1 MASFSSSDAGAEKE
15 NRDVAGPYPLSYQRG
30 ALHVQPPFDTEDD
43 RPTNEHV
50 LNVAFFSFFG
60 FTMVQ
65 SGFALMV
72 NSESMLADS
81 EAMGVDAMTYLF
93 NLCAERIKNAPISV
107 EELQLS
113 LEERTHKRKIKRLYL
128 ELIPPLI
135 SVATLIAVTIA
146 TMRDALHTLCGNEVD
161 DSSSRDEEKVGVMLL
176 FSSLNLLLDMVN
188 VTCFARADKA
198 FGIAVIQSQGEFRKS
213 IRRASED
220 LSLLVNNKMPVTYER
235 DESNGIELHA
245 SRAMSMDES
254 SEEAAD
260 LVNLN
265 MCSAWTVSIPS
276 YFAQ

>member
-1 MASFSSSDAGAEKE
+1 MASLSSSDAGAEKE
-15 NRDVAGPYPLSYQRG
+15 NRDGAGPYPLSYQRG
-30 ALHVQPPFDTEDD
+30 ALHGQPPFDTKDE
-43 RPTNEHV
+43 RPTNEYV

-93 NLCAERIKNAPISV
+93 NLCAERIKNAPLSV

-113 LEERTHKRKIKRLYL
+113 LEERKYKRKMKRLYL

-146 TMRDALHTLCGNEVD
+146 TMRDALHTLARNEVD
-161 DSSSRDEEKVGVMLL
+161 DSSRDDEKVGVMLL

-198 FGIAVIQSQGEFRKS
+198 FGLAVIQSQDGFRKS

-220 LSLLVNNKMPVTYER
+220 LSLLVNNKMPVSYER

-245 SRAMSMDES
+245 PRAMSMDEA
-254 SEEAAD
+254 SEEPVD
-260 LVNLN
+260 FVNLN
-265 MCSAWTVSIPS
+265 MCSAWTVRVPS

>member
-1 MASFSSSDAGAEKE
+1 MASSNNE
-15 NRDVAGPYPLSYQRG
+15 NKDGTGLYPLSYQRG
-30 ALHVQPPFDTEDD
+30 ALHVQPPFDTEDE
-43 RPTNEHV
+43 RPTNEYV

-60 FTMVQ
+60 FMMIQ

-93 NLCAERIKNAPISV
+93 NLCAERIKNAPFSV

-113 LEERTHKRKIKRLYL
+113 FEERKHKRKIKRLYL

-146 TMRDALHTLCGNEVD
+146 TMRDALHTLSGNEID
-161 DSSSRDEEKVGVMLL
+161 DSSKDEEKAGVMLF
-176 FSSLNLLLDMVN
+176 FSSLNLLLDVVN
-188 VTCFARADKA
+188 VMCFARADKA
-198 FGIAVIQSQGEFRKS
+198 FGLAVIQSQGEFRKG

-220 LSLLVNNKMPVTYER
+220 LSLLVNNKEPVTYDR
-235 DESNGIELHA
+235 DESNGIELLA
-245 SRAMSMDES
+245 SRAMSLDEA

-265 MCSAWTVSIPS
+265 MCSAWTVCIPS
-276 YFAQ
+276 YLAQ